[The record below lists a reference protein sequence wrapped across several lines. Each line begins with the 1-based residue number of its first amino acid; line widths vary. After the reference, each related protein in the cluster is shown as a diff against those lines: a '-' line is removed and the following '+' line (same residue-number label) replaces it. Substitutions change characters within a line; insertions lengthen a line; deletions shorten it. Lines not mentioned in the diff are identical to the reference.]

1 MSVKEKLHQQF
12 NVEKIAS
19 EPATER
25 TQMMLFGIGYREG
38 MLAAAAILE
47 ADWFKTQQDCAEA
60 IKQAARKM

>member
-1 MSVKEKLHQQF
+1 MSVKEILHEQF

-25 TQMMLFGIGYREG
+25 IQLMLFGIGYREG

-60 IKQAARKM
+60 IKKEARKV